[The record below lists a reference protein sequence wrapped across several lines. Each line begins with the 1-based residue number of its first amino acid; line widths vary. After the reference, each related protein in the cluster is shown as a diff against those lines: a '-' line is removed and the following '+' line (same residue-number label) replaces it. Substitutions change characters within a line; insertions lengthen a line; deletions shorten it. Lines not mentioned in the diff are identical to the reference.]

1 MTAVQEAIKEQIQ
14 QEMADLPAVLTV
26 KDIYDYFGG
35 EMGMNKVYEIV
46 QQMDYR
52 KFGKKYYIPKCSF
65 MNFLYKEGE
74 NEKN

>member
-14 QEMADLPAVLTV
+14 QEMAELPAVLTV

-46 QQMDYR
+46 QQMNYKR
-52 KFGKKYYIPKCSF
+52 VGKKYYVPTPRF
-65 MNFLYKEGE
+65 MEFLYEEGE
-74 NEKN
+74 NDTA

>member
-14 QEMADLPAVLTV
+14 AEIEDMPAVLTV
-26 KDIYDYFGG
+26 KDIYNYFNG

-65 MNFLYKEGE
+65 MNFLYEEGD
-74 NEKN
+74 NNDT

>member
-14 QEMADLPAVLTV
+14 REMSDLPAVLTV
-26 KDIYDYFGG
+26 KDIYNYFNG

-52 KFGKKYYIPKCSF
+52 KFGKKYYIPKASF
-65 MNFLYKEGE
+65 MNFLYEEGK
-74 NEKN
+74 NEL